1 MLQLHLRNSIR
12 WKLPFSYAAIALI
25 AALAS
30 GVALLT
36 MLQSYYAQRESD
48 YLRGNTGTITSVV
61 RQMIVNDMPLA
72 AIQAHVETYSFL
84 AQVRVRLISPAGEV
98 LADSGVPLERSL
110 LSISA
115 MPPDADSAAAVAAP
129 SDNVLLTD
137 SLEDMD
143 AVILPENYARLP
155 GFADGIEIPI
165 EIPPSERAYYTP
177 VITLNFLR
185 VGGAADSGGQS
196 PAGDSQ
202 AEDSFVT
209 VLPATSTL
217 YGFDLSADTDRA
229 GVRSDQHYTEAVLD
243 DGGETVGYIELSDG
257 PAYGRQI
264 VERVAS
270 GWVISGALAVLLGA
284 AVGWTMSRRLSAPLL
299 ALTAATRQ
307 MAAGH
312 LSARADVV
320 GTDELGLLASSFN
333 HMAGQVETTVL
344 ALRRFVAD
352 AAHELHTPLTA
363 LRTNIELALDEAEE
377 GVRHAYLER
386 AQSQLLRLENVTDSL
401 LDLSRIEAGERDENH
416 HPVALNALVQE
427 VSELYASRSEQAE
440 LSFTLDLPDRPVT
453 VQGNLGQ
460 LRRALSNLL
469 DNAVKFTPGGE
480 SICVD
485 LHEQDGWVEIHV
497 ADRGIGIPPDELPLV
512 FNRFH
517 RCRNVATYPGSGLG
531 LAIVKSIVEA
541 HGGQIGVE
549 NTQPGTRF
557 TLRLPTLPQAG
568 ASNARAA
575 KF

>member
-1 MLQLHLRNSIR
+1 MIQPYLRNSIR

-36 MLQSYYAQRESD
+36 MLQSYYAQREFD
-48 YLRGNTGTITSVV
+48 YLRGNAGTITSVV

-84 AQVRVRLISPAGEV
+84 AQVRVRLINAAGEV

-115 MPPDADSAAAVAAP
+115 MPSDDHEAEATP
-129 SDNVLLTD
+129 SNQVLLTSGLD
-137 SLEDMD
+137 DRD

-165 EIPPSERAYYTP
+165 EIPPNERAYYTP

-185 VGGAADSGGQS
+185 VGDATDSDDRS
-196 PAGDSQ
+196 PAGTSP
-202 AEDSFVT
+202 ATDSFVT

-229 GVRSDQHYTEAVLD
+229 GVRSDQHYTEAIVGD
-243 DGGETVGYIELSDG
+243 SGETVGYIELSDG

-270 GWVISGALAVLLGA
+270 GWVISGGLAVLLGA
-284 AVGWTMSRRLSAPLL
+284 AVGWTMSQRLSAPLL

-312 LSARADVV
+312 LSARADVI

-333 HMAGQVETTVL
+333 YMAGQVEATVL

-363 LRTNIELALDEAEE
+363 LRTNIELALDETEE
-377 GVRHAYLER
+377 GARHAYLER

-401 LDLSRIEAGERDENH
+401 LDLSRIEAGETSENH
-416 HPVALNALVQE
+416 RPVALNALVQE

-440 LSFTLDLPDRPVT
+440 LSFTLALPDHT
-453 VQGNLGQ
+453 VAVLGNLGQ

-480 SICVD
+480 CIGVD
-485 LHEQDGWVEIHV
+485 LRERDGWAEIHV

-517 RCRNVATYPGSGLG
+517 RCRNVAAYPGSGLG

-549 NTQPGTRF
+549 NTQPGTHF
-557 TLRLPTLPQAG
+557 TLRLPTLPQAEE
-568 ASNARAA
+568 SNERAIRS
-575 KF
+575 